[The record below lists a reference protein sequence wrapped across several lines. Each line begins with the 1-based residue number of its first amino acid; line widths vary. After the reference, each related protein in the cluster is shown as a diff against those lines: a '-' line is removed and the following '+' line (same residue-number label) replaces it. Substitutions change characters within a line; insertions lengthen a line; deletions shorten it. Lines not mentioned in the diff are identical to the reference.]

1 MTSDPI
7 SGAGGTPNRV
17 SEMSGAGFAP
27 SSSINPENIM
37 FSAMM
42 SRSQELAN
50 LMNSYYEG
58 IQTEN
63 QQMAQYNNLMSQLDD
78 AEANAAANGP
88 NGPATLTPQEVNELQ
103 AMGISVSSATMN
115 STQIADLNDSVKNQ
129 VTNLSTQ
136 SETDMD
142 QLQELS
148 NNYNTVSQEISS
160 FIASITQTNQQIS
173 SNLK

>member
-1 MTSDPI
+1 
-7 SGAGGTPNRV
+7 
-17 SEMSGAGFAP
+17 
-27 SSSINPENIM
+27 
-37 FSAMM
+37 MM

-50 LMNSYYEG
+50 LMNSYYQG
-58 IQTEN
+58 IEKEN
-63 QQMAQYNNLMSQLDD
+63 QQMAQYNDVMSQLDGY
-78 AEANAAANGP
+78 EAQASAGGANGMCGL
-88 NGPATLTPQEVNELQ
+88 NNEQMNELE
-103 AMGISVSSATMN
+103 AVGLNPPSNSMN
-115 STQIADLNDSVKNQ
+115 STTLAQLNDQLKNQ

-160 FIASITQTNQQIS
+160 FISSITQTDQQIA

>member
-1 MTSDPI
+1 
-7 SGAGGTPNRV
+7 
-17 SEMSGAGFAP
+17 
-27 SSSINPENIM
+27 M

-58 IQTEN
+58 IQSEN
-63 QQMAQYNNLMSQLDD
+63 QQMAKYNDLMSQLDD
-78 AEANAAANGP
+78 QEANAGAGGP
-88 NGPATLTPQEVNELQ
+88 NGTTTISPQEVQELQ
-103 AMGISVSSATMN
+103 AMGINVSSATMN

-160 FIASITQTNQQIS
+160 FISSITQTDQQIA